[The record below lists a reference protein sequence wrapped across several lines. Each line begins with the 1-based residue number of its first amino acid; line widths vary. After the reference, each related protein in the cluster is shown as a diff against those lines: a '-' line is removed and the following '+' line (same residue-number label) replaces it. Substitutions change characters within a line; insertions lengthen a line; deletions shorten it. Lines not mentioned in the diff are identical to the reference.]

1 MYSSTSV
8 TCLFRGR
15 EEGCNARNAA
25 RKVHDSHVKAKQI
38 LTSFVAAARIFLV
51 RHTFARRY
59 ATSGPLLTSRMIFS
73 NGKDI
78 AVRVTGHNSLA

>member
-15 EEGCNARNAA
+15 EEGYNARNAA
-25 RKVHDSHVKAKQI
+25 RKIHDSNVKAKQF

-51 RHTFARRY
+51 RHTFARY
-59 ATSGPLLTSRMIFS
+59 VASGPLLTSRMIFS
-73 NGKDI
+73 DGKDI
-78 AVRVTGHNSLA
+78 APRA